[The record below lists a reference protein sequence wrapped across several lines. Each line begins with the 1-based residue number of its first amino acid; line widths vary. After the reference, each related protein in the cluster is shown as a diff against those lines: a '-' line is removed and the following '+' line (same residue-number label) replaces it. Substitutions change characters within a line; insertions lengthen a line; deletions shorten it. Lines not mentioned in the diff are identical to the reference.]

1 MAVTASPVLQLDQLL
16 HDGRWTVDSSR
27 SRIVFSVHK
36 FGAGTVRGRFA
47 AAAGNLTVECG
58 RASAS
63 GSVRVAGIA
72 TGNDDR
78 DEHLRAAGFFDAEAY
93 PEITFVS
100 TSIEPDHDG
109 KLRVRGDLTIRGRT
123 RATELT
129 ASVVGGSNDE
139 PRMHVRGEIDRRD
152 FGLTWNRAIEA
163 TGIVSTTVR
172 IDLHLQLES
181 RAGA

>member
-1 MAVTASPVLQLDQLL
+1 MAVSASLVPHLDQLL
-16 HDGRWTVDSSR
+16 PDGRWTIDSSR
-27 SRIVFSVHK
+27 SRIVFTVRK
-36 FGAGTVRGRFA
+36 LGAGNVRGCFA
-47 AAAGNLTVECG
+47 GATGNLAVEGG

-72 TGNDDR
+72 TGNDER
-78 DEHLRAAGFFDAEAY
+78 DDHLRAAGFFDAEAY
-93 PEITFVS
+93 PEITFVAP
-100 TSIEPDHDG
+100 SIEPDHDG

-123 RATELT
+123 REIEFV
-129 ASVVGGSNDE
+129 ASVMGASNDE

-181 RAGA
+181 RVGA